1 MAGNELYTGFF
12 QQCTF
17 KCEKNKK
24 NKKNRLAVTQQASM
38 RGHYDLGLFH
48 LVVYLLLT
56 RDLKHGSFLKYKGL
70 PLRLRNIDL
79 HPINN
84 RVEGI

>member
-1 MAGNELYTGFF
+1 
-12 QQCTF
+12 
-17 KCEKNKK
+17 
-24 NKKNRLAVTQQASM
+24 M

>member
-1 MAGNELYTGFF
+1 MIRKEINH
-12 QQCTF
+12 F
-17 KCEKNKK
+17 KKD
-24 NKKNRLAVTQQASM
+24 RLTVTQQTSM

-48 LVVYLLLT
+48 LVICLLLT
-56 RDLKHGSFLKYKGL
+56 RDLKHGSLLKYKGL
-70 PLRLRNIDL
+70 PLTLRNVDL